1 MYGMKIVMAQLLL
14 ASKWFLRASWG
25 KRMPTAP
32 SILNLKGISAAAHGL
47 IIVAVGWM
55 ASGSMVRGGEETL
68 KVVDA
73 WVPATEKVGG
83 DVPLLLTVRNEADAA
98 DALLRVR
105 CPVANFSE
113 KHTVDRGEGA
123 PAMRMIPSIPL
134 AGGSTTVLKPDG
146 YHVML
151 LQIREP
157 LSAGERFTCSV
168 AFQKA
173 GTIETEVNVRKLP

>member
-1 MYGMKIVMAQLLL
+1 
-14 ASKWFLRASWG
+14 
-25 KRMPTAP
+25 MPTAP
-32 SILNLKGISAAAHGL
+32 SIRNRRGFRAAAREL
-47 IIVAVGWM
+47 IIVAVSWM
-55 ASGSMVRGGEETL
+55 ASGSMARGGEETL

-73 WVPATEKVGG
+73 WVPVTDKVGA
-83 DVPLLLTVRNEADAA
+83 DTPLLLTVRNEAGAA

-113 KHTVDRGEGA
+113 RHTVDRGEGA
-123 PAMRMIPSIPL
+123 PAMRMVPSIPI
-134 AGGSTTVLKPDG
+134 AAGSTTVLKSDG

-151 LQIREP
+151 LQTRQP
-157 LSAGERFTCSV
+157 LAAGERFTCSI